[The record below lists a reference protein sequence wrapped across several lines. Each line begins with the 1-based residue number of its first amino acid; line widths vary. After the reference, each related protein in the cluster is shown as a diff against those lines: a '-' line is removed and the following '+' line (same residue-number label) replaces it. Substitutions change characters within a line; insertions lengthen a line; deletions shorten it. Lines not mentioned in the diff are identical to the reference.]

1 MTDHSPIT
9 TLPQSN
15 YSIKEAAAL
24 VGKSDITLVRWCRD
38 GVLANAGKVPGPKGD
53 EWSIPADDLAQV
65 VHDKGLTIH
74 LDRSE
79 TDPDPSPDRA
89 NDQLIEALQENA
101 ELREKTGHLTG
112 QVDNIT
118 NERDRIQRER
128 DQARSDL
135 EHEKTGHEQ
144 TSTQLTESDKA
155 KSVAEARVE
164 ELRSQLEHAQENAK
178 EATQNRDSLDLEH
191 RELQKAN
198 AESLSA
204 VSADLEAARNAGDQ
218 AVGER
223 DELTKKLQAAEA
235 SMGWWTRRR
244 YEKRS

>member
-9 TLPQSN
+9 TLPQST

-53 EWSIPADDLAQV
+53 EWSIPATDLAQV
-65 VHDKGLTIH
+65 VSDKGLTIH
-74 LDRSE
+74 LDRAE
-79 TDPDPSPDRA
+79 TDSDPLLDRA

-112 QVDNIT
+112 QVENIT

-144 TSTQLTESDKA
+144 TSTQLTETDKA
-155 KSVAEARVE
+155 KAVAEARVE
-164 ELRSQLEHAQENAK
+164 ELRTQLEQAAQD
-178 EATQNRDSLDLEH
+178 RDSLDLEH
-191 RELQKAN
+191 RELQKTS
-198 AESLSA
+198 AESLSV
-204 VSADLEAARNAGDQ
+204 VSADLETARDDVDQ
-218 AVGER
+218 AKGER
-223 DELTKKLQAAEA
+223 DELAAKLEAAEA

-244 YEKRS
+244 YDSGGK